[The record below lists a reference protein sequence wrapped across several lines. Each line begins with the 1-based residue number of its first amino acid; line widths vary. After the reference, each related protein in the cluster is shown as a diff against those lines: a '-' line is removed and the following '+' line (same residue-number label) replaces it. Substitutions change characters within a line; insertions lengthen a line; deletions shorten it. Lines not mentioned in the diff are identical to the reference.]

1 MLGIAAATAG
11 CLHPCCHFH
20 YISADEEKTSTVSS
34 TNRSYSHAV
43 LEPWESLNSLSK
55 AFTGTKA
62 SLQIQSRRE
71 KVEAGKCLLET
82 PRKKA
87 QDVIPRC
94 ITDLRAGITDVNPN
108 Q

>member
-20 YISADEEKTSTVSS
+20 YIFAAEEKTSTVSS

-43 LEPWESLNSLSK
+43 LEPWESLNCLSLVPLLALNHLCK
-55 AFTGTKA
+55 Y
-62 SLQIQSRRE
+62 IQSRRE
-71 KVEAGKCLLET
+71 KDEAGYGLLET

-87 QDVIPRC
+87 QGVIPSV
-94 ITDLRAGITDVNPN
+94 LWN
-108 Q
+108 